1 MKKALLPLLISSVLT
16 APAFAD
22 VIVYGKANVSWQA
35 VDKKEF
41 PAQKIG
47 GQYAEVVSNAS
58 RIGLKGSEII
68 NEDLKA
74 IYQFEYEVKADD
86 GTLGNACSATS
97 TTTPAP
103 AKTTTTC
110 KVDGSPFSQRN
121 IYVGIQSNM
130 GTVTAGL
137 FDTPLKLAQEKI
149 DLFNDL
155 VGDIK
160 VVFQGEIR
168 SKNTVQYSTPT
179 YKNFTGNIAYVN
191 SEHQADFSTEG
202 FSASAVYNTKPIYL
216 AVAIDH
222 NAKNAT
228 DKAVPQYLGESVDT
242 DILRVVGRFTL
253 GQFVLGA
260 MYQTYDNGIEED
272 SKILRVEDDPSRD
285 TDGYLLSAQYNIN
298 DVWALKAQ
306 YGQSDMIWEAS
317 KTTSLGVDYKLSKA
331 AKIFGYYTLNED
343 GNLPSNQVTQ
353 VIDYTKQKDENY
365 LGIGVELNF

>member
-1 MKKALLPLLISSVLT
+1 MKKALLPLLFPAVLSMSV
-16 APAFAD
+16 FAD
-22 VIVYGKANVSWQA
+22 VVVYGKANVSWQA

-47 GQYAEVVSNAS
+47 GSYAELVSNAS
-58 RIGLKGSEII
+58 RIGLKGSEVI
-68 NEDLKA
+68 NDDLKA
-74 IYQFEYEVKADD
+74 IYQFEYEAKADD

-97 TTTPAP
+97 TTTAP

-121 IYVGIQSNM
+121 IYVGLQSNM

-137 FDTPLKLAQEKI
+137 FDTPLKVAQEKV

-155 VGDIK
+155 AGDLK
-160 VVFQGEIR
+160 AVLQGEVR
-168 SKNTVQYSTPT
+168 AKNIVQYSSPA

-202 FSASAVYNTKPIYL
+202 FSASAVYTTKPIYL

-222 NAKNAT
+222 NAKNAS
-228 DKAVPQYLGESVDT
+228 DKTTPQYLGERVDT
-242 DILRVVGRFTL
+242 DILRLVGRFTL

-260 MYQTYDNGIEED
+260 MYQTYDNGIEQD
-272 SKILRVEDDPSRD
+272 SKILRVEDDSSRD

-298 DVWALKAQ
+298 DVWALKVQ
-306 YGQSDMIWEAS
+306 HGESDMIWEAG

-331 AKIFGYYTLNED
+331 AKVFAYYTLNED
-343 GNLPSNQVTQ
+343 ANLPSNQVTQ
-353 VIDYTKQKDENY
+353 VIDLTKQKDENY
-365 LGIGVELNF
+365 LGIGIELNF